1 MVGDADEVIRT
12 LGHLG
17 GATVRIPDGERIPA
31 TGQDW
36 SETNSVLE
44 PSAAE
49 ISPAPLSGDW
59 TEELAADFTASLD
72 AVVRRVALCVWQA
85 GTVGIHRRAL
95 CQRADLTP
103 VELRALS
110 MRIGRALARFQREQG
125 IILSRPVA
133 ANSPL
138 GFRTRMT
145 VHHSGPGEW
154 MGYPGQ
160 RSSCVPESPPCHGN
174 ARATDRREPLLARRG
189 PHRPA
194 DKRRAR
200 LD

>member
-1 MVGDADEVIRT
+1 MVWIQVEVAGDADEVIRA

-59 TEELAADFTASLD
+59 TEELAADFTVSLD

-85 GTVGIHRRAL
+85 GTAGIHRRAL
-95 CQRADLTP
+95 CERADLTP

-110 MRIGRALARFQREQG
+110 MRMGRALERFQRERG

-138 GFRTRMT
+138 QTYFVDPDFAAVADSQMFGERTPRQ
-145 VHHSGPGEW
+145 SADGE
-154 MGYPGQ
+154 G
-160 RSSCVPESPPCHGN
+160 
-174 ARATDRREPLLARRG
+174 
-189 PHRPA
+189 RP
-194 DKRRAR
+194 
-200 LD
+200 